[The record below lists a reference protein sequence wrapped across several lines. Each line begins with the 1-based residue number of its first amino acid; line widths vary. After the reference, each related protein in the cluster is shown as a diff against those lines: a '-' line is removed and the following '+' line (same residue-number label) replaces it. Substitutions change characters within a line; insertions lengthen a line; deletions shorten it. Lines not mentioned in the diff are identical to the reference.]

1 MSVVNKIIVTC
12 RLECGDPID
21 VSAKVENRNF
31 SPDEVQKF
39 RDKIDKQLAP
49 VVDDTLYYQVRTW
62 SGNAGK
68 ERRNWKR
75 VPDLKALDAVIE
87 EVMVVKSEAVSC

>member
-21 VSAKVENRNF
+21 VSVKVENR
-31 SPDEVQKF
+31 PYTQEDKEKF
-39 RDKIDKQLAP
+39 CSKIAKLLVP

-75 VPDLKALDAVIE
+75 IQTMKELESVIQ
-87 EVMVVKSEAVSC
+87 EVMVVKDEATPD